1 MVAGRSRLVVG
12 NFVDLQGGC
21 LPVGG
26 SAHGQKRPQGAQFG
40 IAAHTTGHKI
50 PTAWR
55 TNMTPRQAIE
65 GIVELGLPD
74 GGRVLVSFGDDVSG
88 DADVENGVLIAMLAA
103 GESQDDVCRAVTEH
117 AAATGLRAVVS
128 DRADPVMVVIESSE
142 ADGT

>member
-1 MVAGRSRLVVG
+1 
-12 NFVDLQGGC
+12 
-21 LPVGG
+21 
-26 SAHGQKRPQGAQFG
+26 
-40 IAAHTTGHKI
+40 
-50 PTAWR
+50 
-55 TNMTPRQAIE
+55 MTPRQAIE

>member
-1 MVAGRSRLVVG
+1 
-12 NFVDLQGGC
+12 
-21 LPVGG
+21 
-26 SAHGQKRPQGAQFG
+26 
-40 IAAHTTGHKI
+40 
-50 PTAWR
+50 
-55 TNMTPRQAIE
+55 MTPRQAIE

-128 DRADPVMVVIESSE
+128 DRKDPVMVVIESSE
-142 ADGT
+142 ADGA